1 MENLLIIGGSYF
13 AGRVFIEKLIS
24 REQFNIFVFN
34 RGNLPLNFERVAE
47 IVGDRDQPELIRKRI
62 PALHWDA
69 VIDFCAYTPE
79 HIRSLIGNLAGSV
92 GHYILISTTTV
103 YADTADLPV
112 KESADKVSA
121 PQPELG
127 PYADY
132 GLNKWLAEQELA
144 SLSGKKGFRYTVLRP
159 AIIYGR
165 YNYAPRESYFFDLIE
180 KNRTLILPDTSLPL
194 FSFLRVDDLAS
205 LTLKCI
211 NEHKVSGEAF
221 NVCGPELVSYQRLVE
236 VLEIITGRRLQVEKL
251 SPSEIDNHRIPLPFP
266 LDHHLVYSCDKIR
279 EATGFTFTPFLE
291 GMRET
296 WQYYQR
302 LSARKKNMNCRT
314 PITP

>member
-13 AGRVFIEKLIS
+13 AGRVLIERLIS

-47 IVGDRDQPELIRKRI
+47 IVGDREQPKLIRERI

-79 HIRSLIGNLAGSV
+79 HIRYLIGNLTGSV
-92 GHYILISTTTV
+92 DHYILISTTTV
-103 YADTADLPV
+103 YAGTDDLPV
-112 KESADKVSA
+112 KESAEKVSA

-132 GLNKWLAEQELA
+132 GLNKWLAECELA
-144 SLSGKKGFRYTVLRP
+144 ALSRTNRFSYTVLRP

-165 YNYAPRESYFFDLIE
+165 YNYAPRESYFFDLME
-180 KNRTLILPDTSLPL
+180 NNRTIIVPDTGLPL
-194 FSFLRVDDLAS
+194 FSFLRVDDLAA
-205 LTLKCI
+205 LILKCI
-211 NEHKVSGEAF
+211 NNHRVLGEAF
-221 NVCGPELVSYQRLVE
+221 NVNSPELVSYQRLVE
-236 VLEIITGRRLQVEKL
+236 VFEKISGRRLPIEKL
-251 SPSEIDNHRIPLPFP
+251 SPSEIDNYGIPLPFP

-279 EATGFTFTPFLE
+279 EAIGFTFTPFLE

-302 LSARKKNMNCRT
+302 QSARGKR
-314 PITP
+314 